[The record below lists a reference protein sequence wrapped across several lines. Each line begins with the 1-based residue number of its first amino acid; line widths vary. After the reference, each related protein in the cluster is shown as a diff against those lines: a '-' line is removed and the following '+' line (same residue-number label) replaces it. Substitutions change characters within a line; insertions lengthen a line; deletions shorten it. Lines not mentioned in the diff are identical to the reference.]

1 MLKNLRGVLFD
12 FDGVL
17 GDTMEDNYRAWIYA
31 LGLHGASFTKEEY
44 FLLEGEKVARIASIV
59 LERCGKD
66 PSLGSNVAKA
76 KDKYY
81 LENNSFKFSPG
92 ISELIP
98 FLKKSGIKT
107 GCVSGGARMRL
118 INPATAPILDQL
130 DCIVTADDV
139 THGKPDPEPYL
150 TGAKKFDLDPSQI
163 IVVENAP
170 LGIRSAKAANM
181 YCIAV
186 CSTLTP
192 KYLGEADTILP
203 STASL
208 KEFLTSND
216 IRPSQKL

>member
-1 MLKNLRGVLFD
+1 
-12 FDGVL
+12 
-17 GDTMEDNYRAWIYA
+17 MEDNYRAWVYA

-66 PSLGSNVAKA
+66 PSLGSDVAKA

-92 ISELIP
+92 IPELIP
-98 FLKKSGIKT
+98 SLKSYGIKV

-118 INPATAPILDQL
+118 INASTAPILDQL

-139 THGKPDPEPYL
+139 THGKPNPEPYL
-150 TGAKKFDLDPSQI
+150 TGAKKFDLNPSQI

-181 YCIAV
+181 YCVAV
-186 CSTLTP
+186 CTTLTP
-192 KYLGEADTILP
+192 AHLTNADTILP
-203 STASL
+203 NTASIQ
-208 KEFLTSND
+208 EFLIGND
-216 IRPSQKL
+216 KRA